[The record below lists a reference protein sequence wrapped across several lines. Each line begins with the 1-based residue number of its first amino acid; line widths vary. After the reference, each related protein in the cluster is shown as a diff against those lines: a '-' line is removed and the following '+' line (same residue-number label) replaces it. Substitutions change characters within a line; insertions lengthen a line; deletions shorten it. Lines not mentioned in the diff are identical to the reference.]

1 MRISSI
7 VVVEKKERPFWQIV
21 LSILLGI
28 IFINYLITLCNYL
41 GEKYA
46 GIASVVVLIASI
58 GICTLIIMKLMSH
71 FVYSIEEDTL
81 VFERIIGKKRNIA
94 LTLKLDE
101 ITSLKPYKEVKKKDK
116 EIALT
121 YKFVCSREHDEYYA
135 GEFERESKKYRF
147 IFKPTEKMIEVIN
160 KSLE

>member
-121 YKFVCSREHDEYYA
+121 YKFVCSREYDEYYA